1 MTRLYFHSA
10 NSPVSGTLPSSE
22 QSALTSTKNGDA
34 QTVNRYMDT
43 NIGTAQTS
51 ILIVSN
57 ASTSAQTFY
66 YTKFVSLPL
75 NQTNVTAQT
84 WTFNFAA
91 QEELSS
97 NQFPVSGG
105 SDELY
110 MNLYVWTPSNG
121 TKRGT
126 IFDTQTP
133 TGQVSEAAAGTEA
146 VYHATFSGSAV
157 ATAAVGDVL
166 IAEIW
171 FECTQSSASA
181 GDNFFYFDGTTA
193 NTTNGA
199 TVSNHASFLE
209 TPQTLAFSPSTIDMT
224 QSAAKTY
231 ANKFLTKV

>member
-1 MTRLYFHSA
+1 M
-10 NSPVSGTLPSSE
+10 E

-34 QTVNRYMDT
+34 QTVNRSMDT
-43 NIGTAQTS
+43 VAGTAQTS

-57 ASTSAQTFY
+57 ASTSAQTY
-66 YTKFVSLPL
+66 YFTKFVSLPL

-91 QEELSS
+91 QEELGS

-110 MNLYVWTPSNG
+110 MNLYVWNPTAG

-126 IFDTQTP
+126 IFDSQTP
-133 TGQVSEAAAGTEA
+133 TGEVTEASAGVEA
-146 VYHATFSGSAV
+146 VYQATLAGAAV
-157 ATAAVGDVL
+157 ASAAVGDVI

-171 FECTQSSASA
+171 FECTQSAA
-181 GDNFFYFDGTTA
+181 TAADNFFYFDGTTV

-199 TVSNHASFLE
+199 TVSNHASFIE
-209 TPQTLAFSPSTIDMT
+209 TPQNLVFTTPSIDMT
-224 QSAAKTY
+224 QTAAKTY
-231 ANKFLTKV
+231 SNKFLTKV